1 MFQLIS
7 NSSLAEVLAP
17 PLSKLE
23 ELIFQWDSF
32 TMFFKQKSIS
42 NGSSKQQKLRYP
54 KMQIESTKL
63 DQILTKIADLVVTEQ
78 IDFVQ
83 KKKDQSSCVAP
94 TMEFILQNDILET
107 LCSIGLADC
116 PVGIYPHVLL
126 FFTRLLSDSK
136 LTLIPYRSVHSSLN
150 RLLSSCGKLQASP
163 YESTEIY
170 FLSSLIKVLQ
180 KNPHHL
186 EFFAI
191 DSFPLINSLLNV
203 LLSEDSEISKQSGDL
218 LIRIMM
224 ILNNDSAQ
232 LIANNTPFC
241 CKIIDRIIV
250 HYSAIPQSIKPE
262 EIESINCLS
271 PTELEQSAVSKS
283 VRKYL
288 CFIKWY
294 IFFDMIINH
303 LQDDSMI
310 LIDSLLKDFRI
321 KFLESTLL
329 PDLSGEGF
337 QNKADSIESSVLAT
351 TLLSNCLRNTESSK
365 IFNKISDFLILK
377 CDEPNVIDS
386 TPSSNPLESKEGSLK
401 GILLQRIQICSITE
415 ANRLNSSREIVLL
428 SATLQLFDD
437 ILTRVSQK
445 IVEDLLLT
453 SCTLQ
458 ENQKQ
463 VNNLFN
469 YDDQPVESAIQ
480 SKFNSLVVLD
490 QMIAVA
496 NELCT
501 LKEIDKISS
510 LPIEHLDYI
519 LILFTSLIPDEL
531 KCDAR
536 NERRE
541 LEVYLKEIVQAF
553 NHFMKNYYRTKATSK
568 SQISHLKIKSTCDRE
583 NFIDI
588 LIDNLTR
595 WPLLTNEIKLQIFSI
610 LAKIS
615 LIPERII
622 NEKLLDPTYCSQDE
636 QHTTLFSVLHRLV
649 CDLQVSVR
657 GIDHLGKKLHQT
669 KLKLLYDEVNELE
682 NDTEQSKESYEQVK
696 TLEDIILLEEFIK
709 ELSAIVYAKN
719 YILKLCNEKNQ
730 SNEKCDL
737 NGNQN

>member
-150 RLLSSCGKLQASP
+150 
-163 YESTEIY
+163 
-170 FLSSLIKVLQ
+170 
-180 KNPHHL
+180 
-186 EFFAI
+186 
-191 DSFPLINSLLNV
+191 
-203 LLSEDSEISKQSGDL
+203 
-218 LIRIMM
+218 
-224 ILNNDSAQ
+224 
-232 LIANNTPFC
+232 
-241 CKIIDRIIV
+241 RIIV